1 MTNTSLLNQFKWNR
15 EYILTHKLDDA
26 VVKEAVNN
34 KLEDDKAEEIKL
46 AADEVFIEHPVD
58 KDYYIS
64 QYGCAISLKGKKPR
78 LLGAVP
84 AGQPDRR
91 YLYYKFMDDK
101 GNAHSISANKAVTDV
116 FCPNFW
122 KDKPQRL
129 EAHHVDGQKMHNT
142 WTNLVLLPVQ
152 LHNALHRIKKIVLLK
167 DGIKEYRNPLDLVYD
182 TGLSLEDIL
191 LADKSKKKPLK
202 SDSKYTIYDIKGYLV
217 GFQYH
222 PKKKQD
228 K

>member
-1 MTNTSLLNQFKWNR
+1 MTNTNLLDKFKWNR
-15 EYILTHKLDDA
+15 EYILTHKLDDE
-26 VVKEAVNN
+26 VVQEAIKNKLDDAAEIKSAVN
-34 KLEDDKAEEIKL
+34 ES
-46 AADEVFIEHPVD
+46 FIEHPEYA
-58 KDYYIS
+58 DYYVS

-101 GNAHSISANKAVTDV
+101 GNAHSISANKAVADV

-122 KDKPQRL
+122 MDETDHRL
-129 EAHHVDGQKMHNT
+129 EAHHIDGQKMHNT

-152 LHNALHRIKKIVLLK
+152 LHNAIHRIKKIVLLK
-167 DGIKEYRNPLDLVYD
+167 DGIKEYKNPLDLVYD

>member
-1 MTNTSLLNQFKWNR
+1 MTNLLDKFKWNK
-15 EYILTHKLDDA
+15 EYILSHKLDEE
-26 VVKEAVNN
+26 VVQEAINN
-34 KLEDDKAEEIKL
+34 KLEDKSEEVKL

-152 LHNALHRIKKIVLLK
+152 LHNAIHRIKKIVLLK
-167 DGIKEYRNPLDLVYD
+167 DGIKEYKNPLDLVYD

-191 LADKSKKKPLK
+191 LADRKNKPLK
-202 SDSKYTIYDIKGYLV
+202 SDSKYTVFNVKGHLIGY
-217 GFQYH
+217 QYY
-222 PKKKQD
+222 PNKKKE